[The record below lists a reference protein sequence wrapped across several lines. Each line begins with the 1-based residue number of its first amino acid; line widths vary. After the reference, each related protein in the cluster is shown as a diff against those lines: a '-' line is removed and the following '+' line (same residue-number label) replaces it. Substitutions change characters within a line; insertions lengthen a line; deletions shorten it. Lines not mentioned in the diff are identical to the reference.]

1 MKPWCG
7 HAVSVPGN
15 GHIRR
20 EIPCQ
25 DASGV
30 WLSPR
35 PCLIVCDGRGS
46 AKLSHLGARAAV
58 KAFRSQCA
66 VMERRLGNL
75 LDTRRCDAKEW
86 RRFCQLMVRTV
97 CQQKIELA
105 EEHGCP
111 ESEFDFTI
119 AFAVI
124 GKQRIGFFQVG
135 DGALTFRKD
144 GVCQTVFL
152 PDKGEFD
159 NQTTFLH
166 PKDENSEKLH
176 AVMMDASGVTGVA
189 ATSDGPEYLMFE
201 LPSMTPGPIF
211 DQMFTDLQA
220 GNFSRQSSLDYLT
233 GSRWS
238 RDPRGNDDRS
248 LAILALLE
256 NAGYLTQETNDN
268 GTV

>member
-1 MKPWCG
+1 MATWTG

-30 WLSPR
+30 WLAPR

-46 AKLSHLGARAAV
+46 AELSHLGARAAV

-66 VMERRLGNL
+66 VMERRLGNI
-75 LDTRRCDAKEW
+75 LDATFARGRTHASTCGDW
-86 RRFCQLMVRTV
+86 LRFCRLIIRTL

-105 EEHGCP
+105 EEHRRP
-111 ESEFDFTI
+111 ESEFDFTV
-119 AFAVI
+119 AFAVW
-124 GKQRIGFFQVG
+124 GTHRTGFFQVG
-135 DGALTFRKD
+135 DGSLVTCRN
-144 GVCQTVFL
+144 GVCEVVFQ

-159 NQTTFLH
+159 NQTRFLH
-166 PKDENSEKLH
+166 PGDDLKGNFHSTLQENNGL
-176 AVMMDASGVTGVA
+176 TGIA
-189 ATSDGPEYLMFE
+189 ATSDGPEYLMFD
-201 LPSMTPGPIF
+201 LQTMTPGPIF
-211 DQMFTDLQA
+211 NQMFADLAA
-220 GNFSRQSSLDYLT
+220 GNFPRQSSLDYLT

-248 LAILALLE
+248 LAIMQIS
-256 NAGYLTQETNDN
+256 N
-268 GTV
+268 

>member
-1 MKPWCG
+1 MAHWSG

-46 AKLSHLGARAAV
+46 AKLSHLGGRAAV

-66 VMERRLGNL
+66 VMERRLANL
-75 LDTRRCDAKEW
+75 LDAKRGDAKEW

-105 EEHGCP
+105 EEHDCH

-119 AFAVI
+119 AFAIV
-124 GKQRIGFFQVG
+124 GERRIGFFQVG
-135 DGALTFRKD
+135 DGALTLQRD
-144 GVCQTVFL
+144 GVCQVVFM

-159 NQTTFLH
+159 NQTSFLH
-166 PKDENSEKLH
+166 PGDEESHKLH
-176 AVMMDASGVTGVA
+176 TVMVNADGVTGVA
-189 ATSDGPEYLMFE
+189 ATSDGPEYLMFD
-201 LPSMTPGPIF
+201 LQTMTPGPIF
-211 DQMFTDLQA
+211 NQMFADLQS
-220 GNFSRQSSLDYLT
+220 GQFQRQSSLDYLT

-248 LAILALLE
+248 LAIIAILGE
-256 NAGYLTQETNDN
+256 
-268 GTV
+268 

>member
-1 MKPWCG
+1 MARWCG

-35 PCLIVCDGRGS
+35 PCLVVCDGRGS
-46 AKLSHLGARAAV
+46 ARLSHLGAQAAV

-66 VMERRLGNL
+66 VMERRLANL
-75 LDTRRCDAKEW
+75 LDTRRCEPREW
-86 RRFCQLMVRTV
+86 HRFCQLMARTV

-105 EEHGCP
+105 EAHSCP
-111 ESEFDFTI
+111 EDEFDFTI

-124 GKQRIGFFQVG
+124 GVRRIGFFQVG
-135 DGALTFRKD
+135 DGALTLRRD
-144 GVCQTVFL
+144 GACQTVFL

-159 NQTTFLH
+159 NQTCFLH
-166 PKDENSEKLH
+166 PGDEESRKLH
-176 AVMMDASGVTGVA
+176 TVMVAADGVSGVA
-189 ATSDGPEYLMFE
+189 ATSDGPEHLMFD
-201 LPSMTPGPIF
+201 LQNMTPGPIF

-220 GNFSRQSSLDYLT
+220 GRFPRQSSLDYLT
-233 GSRWS
+233 GARWS

-248 LAILALLE
+248 LAIIATME
-256 NAGYLTQETNDN
+256 E
-268 GTV
+268 